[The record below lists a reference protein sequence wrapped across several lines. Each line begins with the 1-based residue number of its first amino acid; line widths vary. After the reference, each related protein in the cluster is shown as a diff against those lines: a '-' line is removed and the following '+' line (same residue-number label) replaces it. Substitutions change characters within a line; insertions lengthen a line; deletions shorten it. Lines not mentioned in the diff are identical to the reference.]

1 VSLPATAA
9 EQLSAA
15 LVTAPAGIAG
25 LGTALPQTVVDTPAI
40 ADRVGVDPAWILK
53 RTGIARRRHLAADER
68 LTDLAAVAGR
78 AALSDAGIEPPDV
91 DAVIV
96 ATSTADELMPHAAPL
111 VAHALGA
118 SNAMAWDVGL
128 ACTGFLAALEQGAA
142 LVNSARASTV
152 LVIAADALSR
162 ITDHSD
168 RKTAGLFADGA
179 GAVVLAA
186 GAPLRVGP
194 SLLRADG
201 GDSDALFV
209 AHDERM
215 IRMDG
220 PAVFQRAVACMEQ
233 ACRQVLAA
241 AGLTVA
247 DVDLV
252 VPHQA
257 NARITAALR
266 ERLDLE
272 PSQVVDVI
280 VGHGNTGAATI
291 PLALADAADEGRI
304 PATGNLLLTAFGA
317 GFAYGASLLE
327 SREPDRAVNHR
338 RSAQRIPESR
348 S

>member
-1 VSLPATAA
+1 MNRPATAV
-9 EQLSAA
+9 EQLGAEA
-15 LVTAPAGIAG
+15 VTAPAGIAG
-25 LGTALPQTVVDTPAI
+25 LGTALPPTVVDTPAI
-40 ADRVGVDPAWILK
+40 AERLGVDPAWILK
-53 RTGIARRRHLAADER
+53 RTGIAQRRHLADGER
-68 LTDLAAVAGR
+68 LTDLAAAAGR
-78 AALSDAGIEPPDV
+78 AALSDARTEPPDV

-142 LVNSARASTV
+142 LVNSGRAATV

-168 RKTAGLFADGA
+168 RKTAALFADGA

-186 GAPLRVGP
+186 GAPLCLGP
-194 SLLRADG
+194 SVLRADG
-201 GDSDALFV
+201 GDTDALFV
-209 AHDERM
+209 AHEERM

-220 PAVFQRAVACMEQ
+220 PTVFQRAVACMEQ

-266 ERLDLE
+266 ERLGLE
-272 PSQVVDVI
+272 PGQVADVI
-280 VGHGNTGAATI
+280 AGHGNTGAATI
-291 PLALADAADEGRI
+291 PLALAEAADDGRT
-304 PATGNLLLTAFGA
+304 PPGGTLLLTAFGA
-317 GFAYGASLLE
+317 GFAYGASLLQ
-327 SREPDRAVNHR
+327 S
-338 RSAQRIPESR
+338 
-348 S
+348 